1 MKTITAGAALALTL
15 ALSGAAHAAPMFKGY
30 QPAEQPKAAEVNPT
44 ANTPEMKAAYAEGD
58 RLFRAIVETLGDACT
73 SNDAKK
79 CGQEIKSAMQEANRQ
94 GIIAGGCAK
103 DADREQRTDCAT
115 AIEFT
120 GLLLQPVGDK

>member
-1 MKTITAGAALALTL
+1 MKFFTALILAGAALTAGAAHAN
-15 ALSGAAHAAPMFKGY
+15 AA
-30 QPAEQPKAAEVNPT
+30 NPT
-44 ANTPEMKAAYAEGD
+44 ATEKAGYAEGD

-79 CGQEIKSAMQEANRQ
+79 CGQEIKSAMLEANRQ

-103 DADREQRTDCAT
+103 DDDREQRPECAT

-120 GLLLQPVGDK
+120 GHLLQPAGDK